1 MLTAEAFTELVHDV
15 TQRYKVPGVSAAFER
30 GGELRRASAGV
41 LNVETQVETTGD
53 SIFQIGSITKV
64 LTGTLVM
71 QLVDEGEIEL
81 DAPLRRYLPELQI
94 AGTPVSEAVTI
105 RLLLAHAGGIV
116 GDVFWDTGRNDDA
129 LAIYAERCGE
139 LPYLTEPGAYF
150 SYCNSGYNLLG
161 HAIEVVT
168 GERWERR
175 LRGKL
180 LEPLG
185 IAATVAAEDTPRFRT
200 AIGHSVD
207 PEGRAT
213 LTPTPYLPRSGD
225 PAGSRLSMSAESL
238 LRFAR
243 LHLQDGIAPSGVRLL
258 EAASARAMREL
269 VIALPVDIAGPTGY
283 GLAWQVYDAW
293 RPRAV
298 GHDGATI
305 GQSAYLRLLP
315 EWDTAV
321 TMLTNAGSVTAGD
334 AFDELLRAVLASLGE
349 ADVPRK
355 PSADTAFAFDATRYA
370 GTYETYMSRI
380 VIGTNGDE
388 TLEATVTA
396 RNNES
401 LGDIPDRHL
410 ILRPIDDG
418 RFLAE
423 DRDHGSTS
431 VVGFAE
437 LGAGDTAR
445 FMFMGFRLAERVES

>member
-1 MLTAEAFTELVHDV
+1 MLTAEAFTELAHDV
-15 TQRYKVPGVSAAFER
+15 AQHHGIPGLSAAFDR

-41 LNVETQVETTGD
+41 LNVETQVEVTGD

-64 LTGTLVM
+64 FTGTLIM
-71 QLVDEGEIEL
+71 QLVDEGKIEL
-81 DAPLRRYLPELQI
+81 DAPLGRYLPQLRI
-94 AGTPVSEAVTI
+94 AGRPVDDAVTV

-129 LAIYAERCGE
+129 LAIYAERCSD
-139 LPYLTEPGAYF
+139 LTYLTEPGAYF

-161 HAIEVVT
+161 RAIEIVT
-168 GERWERR
+168 GETWAQR
-175 LRGKL
+175 LRVKL

-200 AIGHSVD
+200 AIGHVAGD
-207 PEGRAT
+207 GGRMKP
-213 LTPTPYLPRSGD
+213 TPTPFLPRSGD
-225 PAGSRLSMSAESL
+225 PAGSRLSMSPESL

-243 LHLQDGIAPSGVRLL
+243 LHLQDGLAPGGARLL

-305 GQSAYLRLLP
+305 GQSAYLRVLP
-315 EWDTAV
+315 EWDAAV
-321 TMLTNAGSVTAGD
+321 TMLTNAPSVIAGD
-334 AFDELLRAVLASLGE
+334 AFDDLLRAVLASLGE
-349 ADVPRK
+349 AHVPVK
-355 PSADTAFAFDATRYA
+355 PSAAEAFAFDAARYA

-380 VIGTNGDE
+380 VVRPNGGDA
-388 TLEATVTA
+388 LEAIVTP
-396 RNNES
+396 RNDEGFG
-401 LGDIPDRHL
+401 LPDRRL
-410 ILRPIDDG
+410 VLRPIDDD

-423 DRDHGSTS
+423 DTDHGSTS
-431 VVGFAE
+431 VVGFTAF
-437 LGAGDTAR
+437 GAGDKAR
-445 FMFMGFRLAERVES
+445 FMFTGCRLAERVES

>member
-1 MLTAEAFTELVHDV
+1 MLTAEAFTELVRDV
-15 TQRYKVPGVSAAFER
+15 AQRYAIPGLSAAFER

-41 LNVETQVETTGD
+41 LNVETQVETTAD

-64 LTGTLVM
+64 FTGTLVM
-71 QLVDEGEIEL
+71 QLVDEGKIEL
-81 DAPLRRYLPELQI
+81 DAPLRRYLPELRI
-94 AGTPVSEAVTI
+94 AGAPISDAVTM
-105 RLLLAHAGGIV
+105 RLLLAHAGGII

-129 LAIYAERCGE
+129 LTIFADRCGE
-139 LPYLTEPGAYF
+139 LEYLTEPGAYF

-168 GERWERR
+168 GERWGRR
-175 LRGKL
+175 LRDKL

-185 IAATVAAEDTPRFRT
+185 IAATVFAEETLRFRT

-207 PEGRAT
+207 HGHAT
-213 LTPTPYLPRSGD
+213 VTSTPYLPRSGD

-238 LRFAR
+238 LKFAR
-243 LHLQDGIAPSGVRLL
+243 LHLQDGVAPGGARLL

-269 VIALPVDIAGPTGY
+269 VMALPIDIAGPTGY

-305 GQSAYLRLLP
+305 GQSAYLRVLP
-315 EWDTAV
+315 EWDAAV

-334 AFDELLRAVLASLGE
+334 AFDELLRAVLASLGD
-349 ADVPRK
+349 AHVPRK
-355 PSADTAFAFDATRYA
+355 PSADAAFAFDAARYA

-380 VIGTNGDE
+380 AIGAAGDR
-388 TLEATVTA
+388 TLEATVAA

-410 ILRPIDDG
+410 VLRPIDDG

-437 LGAGDTAR
+437 FGDGDRAR
-445 FMFMGFRLAERVES
+445 FLFTGFRLAERVDR